1 MTAPAPT
8 STSPTARHLW
18 RRARGLLLA
27 AALISV
33 TALALAALRSGEE
46 NGSLDPRSSAPYG
59 SKAVSRLLSEHGVR
73 TKVLTNPAQ
82 LRTAVGPDTTLV
94 VPFPDSLP
102 DDRRTSLRAATR
114 KSGRTLLLAPN
125 PRTTA
130 ALTHGIRTAAPVH
143 TNPTPP
149 ACDLPAAHRA
159 GDADLGG
166 FRYTTDAED
175 ADSCYLRDGKA
186 TLLRV
191 PRSSPADPNPTDP
204 NPTGPRP
211 AGDTVLVGSP
221 DPLYNKHLDE
231 HGNASLTLQL
241 LGAHSKLLWYLP
253 EPTSAGPAPSEE
265 RSFLDLL
272 PSGWSWAA
280 LQLAVAAAFAALWRA
295 RRLGPLV
302 TERLPVHVP
311 AAEATEGRAR
321 LYRRANARG
330 HAADALRSATRARL
344 APRIGVPVAQAHRSE
359 SLIPALADQAANGH
373 SSDTDG
379 ARAESAA
386 LRFLLFGLPPRDDA
400 ALIALADDLDR
411 LERRFLDHT
420 SPDTP
425 PTDKDV
431 RS

>member
-8 STSPTARHLW
+8 STSPTARHVW

-27 AALISV
+27 AAIIAV
-33 TALALAALRSGEE
+33 TAVVLAALRSGDE
-46 NGSLDPRSSAPYG
+46 NGALDPRSPAPYG

-82 LRTAVGPDTTLV
+82 LRTSVGPDTTV
-94 VPFPDSLP
+94 IVPFPDSLD
-102 DDRRTSLRAATR
+102 DDRRTTLRTATR
-114 KSGRTLLLAPN
+114 GSGRTVLVAPN
-125 PRTTA
+125 PQTTA
-130 ALTHGIRTAAPVH
+130 ALTRGIRTADPAQVR
-143 TNPTPP
+143 TTAP
-149 ACDLPAAHRA
+149 ACKLPAAHRA

-166 FRYTTDAED
+166 FRYSTAAQD

-191 PRSSPADPNPTDP
+191 PHSAPA
-204 NPTGPRP
+204 GSGA
-211 AGDTVLVGSP
+211 AGDTVLLGSP

-231 HGNASLTLQL
+231 HGNASLSLQL
-241 LGAHSKLLWYLP
+241 LGSHSQLLWYLP
-253 EPTSAGPAPSEE
+253 EATDAGPAPNEE

-302 TERLPVHVP
+302 TERLPAQVP

-321 LYRRANARG
+321 LYRRANARH
-330 HAADALRSATRARL
+330 HAADTLRAATRTRL
-344 APRIGVPVAQAHRSE
+344 APRIGVPLAEAHRSE
-359 SLIPALADQAANGH
+359 SMIPALADQAAGA
-373 SSDTDG
+373 SD
-379 ARAESAA
+379 ARGTHTEPAA
-386 LRFLLFGLPPRDDA
+386 LRSLLFGPPPRDDA
-400 ALIALADDLDR
+400 ALVALVDDLDR
-411 LERRFLDHT
+411 LERRFLGHN
-420 SPDTP
+420 PPGTP